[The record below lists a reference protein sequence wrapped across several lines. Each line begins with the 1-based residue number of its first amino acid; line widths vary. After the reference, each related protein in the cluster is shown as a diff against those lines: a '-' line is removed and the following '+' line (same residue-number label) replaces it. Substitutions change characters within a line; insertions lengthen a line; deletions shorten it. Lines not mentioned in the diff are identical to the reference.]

1 MSEKKRPSDE
11 ELKTLV
17 ILRLDAGRVFERI
30 KYRKPEYM
38 FHFSSKR
45 TRNHF
50 PHIFKNRYD
59 ELSIQNLLNCGEEVL
74 VGLDQF
80 YHLVDELRWY
90 LMVTEDMPGKVEE
103 FVNHSISQIEEAYEL
118 LQLYIS
124 VELGLKEEQKEQRIV
139 DQKQ

>member
-1 MSEKKRPSDE
+1 MSEKKRASDE

-45 TRNHF
+45 TRSHF

-103 FVNHSISQIEEAYEL
+103 IVNQSIAQIEEAYEL